1 MGYYNFATL
10 IKMPHSEQKIREFLS
25 QLAEALEMEEDRIS
39 LDSKLSELDW
49 DSLAIISAI
58 AIADKCFDVVISIE
72 KLSECKT
79 INDIIEITYK
89 D

>member
-1 MGYYNFATL
+1 MSY
-10 IKMPHSEQKIREFLS
+10 SEQKIEEFLS
-25 QLAEALEMEEDRIS
+25 QLAEELEMEQDKIS

-79 INDIIEITYK
+79 INDIIEITHEN
-89 D
+89 

>member
-1 MGYYNFATL
+1 MS
-10 IKMPHSEQKIREFLS
+10 HSEQKIEEFLS
-25 QLAEALEMEEDRIS
+25 QLAEALEMEQDQIS

-79 INDIIEITYK
+79 INDIIEITHEN
-89 D
+89 

>member
-1 MGYYNFATL
+1 MSY
-10 IKMPHSEQKIREFLS
+10 SEQKIEEFLS
-25 QLAEALEMEEDRIS
+25 QLAEELEIEQDKIS

-79 INDIIEITYK
+79 INDIVELTYEN
-89 D
+89 

>member
-1 MGYYNFATL
+1 MS
-10 IKMPHSEQKIREFLS
+10 HSEQKIEEFLS
-25 QLAEALEMEEDRIS
+25 QLAEALEMEKDKIS

-79 INDIIEITYK
+79 INDIIEITHEN
-89 D
+89 

>member
-1 MGYYNFATL
+1 MS
-10 IKMPHSEQKIREFLS
+10 HSEQKIEEFLS
-25 QLAEALEMEEDRIS
+25 QLAEALEMEQDKIS

-58 AIADKCFDVVISIE
+58 AIADNCFDVVISIE

-79 INDIIEITYK
+79 INDILEITNEN
-89 D
+89 

>member
-1 MGYYNFATL
+1 MS
-10 IKMPHSEQKIREFLS
+10 HSEQKIEEFLS
-25 QLAEALEMEEDRIS
+25 QLAEEFEMGKDKIS

-58 AIADKCFDVVISIE
+58 AIADNCFDVVISIE

-79 INDIIEITYK
+79 INDIIEITYEN
-89 D
+89 

>member
-1 MGYYNFATL
+1 MSY
-10 IKMPHSEQKIREFLS
+10 SEQKIEEFLS
-25 QLAEALEMEEDRIS
+25 QLAEELEIEQDKIS

-79 INDIIEITYK
+79 INDIIEITHEN
-89 D
+89 